1 MSAYDLDAE
10 LAAVQFMVSVLIA
23 SHPNKSELLAA
34 FDRLSSENQIAAL
47 ALGGSGVA
55 TNLRTS
61 LAKYRAQ
68 IERHA

>member
-1 MSAYDLDAE
+1 MSTYDLDAE

-23 SHPNKSELLAA
+23 AHPNKADLLAT

-47 ALGGSGVA
+47 ALGGSGMA
-55 TNLRTS
+55 ENLRS
-61 LAKYRAQ
+61 ALAKYRSQ